1 MILFWL
7 NLSLG
12 LLIKNMTSLAC
23 YLNHTVQ
30 MVLVDSCDRNYIY
43 LQKRPPCK
51 WSWLILVRGIGYI
64 GRKKTVK
71 FTRTIYSV
79 NGPG

>member
-12 LLIKNMTSLAC
+12 LLLKNMTSLAC

-30 MVLVDSCDRNYIY
+30 KVLVDSRDRNYIY
-43 LQKRPPCK
+43 LQKKQPRK
-51 WSWLILVRGIGYI
+51 WSWLILVKGIGYI
-64 GRKKTVK
+64 GRKKPT
-71 FTRTIYSV
+71 V